1 MAHILIVDDEAHV
14 RRLLSSVLRDEG
26 HEVSEAANVAEARA
40 ALAGASTTSSSPTRR
55 CPTATASCCWS

>member
-26 HEVSEAANVAEARA
+26 HEVSEAANVATAWLLSHREARQ
-40 ALAGASTTSSSPTRR
+40 STPSR
-55 CPTATASCCWS
+55 